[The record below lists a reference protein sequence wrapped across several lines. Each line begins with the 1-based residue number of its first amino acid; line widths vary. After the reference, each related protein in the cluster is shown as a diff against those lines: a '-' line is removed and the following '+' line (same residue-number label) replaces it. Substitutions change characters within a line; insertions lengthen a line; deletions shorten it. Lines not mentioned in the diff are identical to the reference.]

1 MYDKSLAISLQQF
14 AKLAHKL
21 GAILES
27 SLLFLA
33 SAADLNF
40 KNKTVALAAFEQ
52 RQA

>member
-1 MYDKSLAISLQQF
+1 MQDKSLAISLQQF
-14 AKLAHKL
+14 VKLAHKL

-33 SAADLNF
+33 TAADLNF
-40 KNKTVALAAFEQ
+40 KNKTAALTAFEQ